1 MNVFTL
7 LCCSS
12 IKLPFSTLLVSP
24 GIDECSTGSYVCD
37 INANCT
43 NTDDSYICACKE
55 GYAGDGNS
63 CQGII
68 IAFDLVNNRINFP
81 TNNKKLKFD
90 VFLFVK

>member
-1 MNVFTL
+1 MNVSTL
-7 LCCSS
+7 LCCSPN
-12 IKLPFSTLLVSP
+12 KLPFSTLLVSS
-24 GIDECSTGSYVCD
+24 GIDECSTGSYECD

-68 IAFDLVNNRINFP
+68 IAFDLGNNRINFP

>member
-1 MNVFTL
+1 MFSRSWVVPL
-7 LCCSS
+7 LSYLFLHYLC
-12 IKLPFSTLLVSP
+12 PQASTSAVL
-24 GIDECSTGSYVCD
+24 ETVCD

-90 VFLFVK
+90 VFLSVK